1 MQLDRRY
8 RWFKANLLGPDRTR
22 KDYIFRGMTSGELTI
37 AGSKSGE
44 FEAESFILSQCVL
57 NYEED
62 KEWAGTAKALY
73 DLIINI
79 SGIDSEARTLQEA
92 QRWMH
97 HEEGKYEAVAISM
110 IPSCTPEIMRNC
122 DPSDRAKYLLL
133 GKFMF
138 TSIYG
143 KEVEELFG
151 EQAPTPNNMDD
162 AFFTNPEVPNPAKGE
177 KVTFV
182 ESGFNWKKTG

>member
-1 MQLDRRY
+1 MNLDRRY
-8 RWFKANLLGPDRTR
+8 RWFKVNLLGPNRER
-22 KDYIFRGMTSGELTI
+22 KDYVFRGMTSGELTI
-37 AGSKSGE
+37 AGSKEGE
-44 FEAESFILSQCVL
+44 FEAESFILSQCVV
-57 NYEED
+57 NYNED
-62 KEWAGTAKALY
+62 IEWAGTSKTLY
-73 DLIINI
+73 DLIMNI
-79 SGIDSEARTLQEA
+79 SGLDEDCRTLREA
-92 QRWMH
+92 QKWMH

-143 KEVEELFG
+143 KEVDELFG
-151 EQAPTPNNMDD
+151 EAATAPNNLED
-162 AFFTNPEVPNPAKGE
+162 AFFTNPEVPTPGRNE

-182 ESGFNWKKTG
+182 EGGFNWKKS